1 MSTKKYHSLNY
12 DHADINRL
20 LRKIDEY
27 KVLTEDEYNHLFVSI
42 GLSKID
48 KALETIKENKEA
60 YELLLK
66 KHEYDKNYL
75 TGCIDAIN
83 EALEDQKNID
93 SQMSDLIADLEVRI
107 ENYYDFVTNLEDGLV
122 ALDEEFKKKLTAEV
136 TEALSLLEELEIKT
150 TELTETK
157 ADTDHKHNTKDI
169 ENFEGELYNFEVH
182 LNERYLLDK
191 INSHIQHP
199 CPKHVF
205 SIKQEDIDNWNK
217 KATWEQLQG
226 VKNEIIKIKD
236 SYTTTEE
243 VLLCISDLKE
253 RLSNYVLLD
262 SYLMELEQRSLV
274 GHTHSIDE
282 IDGLLRYLDMKVDKE
297 KNKTLIDYRTLS
309 QIKSLLT
316 QQELLRAG
324 KQEHEHGNIV
334 ALDSIQEEDIVR
346 WNNKLD
352 STEAKK
358 LIKQEIE
365 NSSLSDLINNEF
377 YTKEEIDLFI
387 QCSEDGSLNKEELE
401 ERLDGLSFKQITQ
414 EDFNAL
420 SEEDQNIEG
429 LIYIITDAPSYEQ
442 DESTFVTGE
451 QLVDR
456 VNEVLKDLTIIT
468 QEELLKILDERLD
481 GLTFE
486 QISAS
491 KYKELITNN
500 NLTDGVL
507 YVITDSPDID
517 MNSYL
522 TIEEFEKRISDPM
535 PSANRPED
543 PKEGQCY
550 FDTTLKQPIWFD
562 GENWVDAMGNKI
574 V

>member
-12 DHADINRL
+12 DHTEINL
-20 LRKIDEY
+20 LLSKIEKY
-27 KVLTEDEYNHLFVSI
+27 KVLTEEEYQHLFVTI

-48 KALETIKENKEA
+48 QALETIKENKES
-60 YELLLK
+60 YEVLLK

-83 EALEDQKNID
+83 KALEDQQKID
-93 SQMSDLIADLEVRI
+93 SNIEELIADLEARV
-107 ENYYDFVTNLEDGLV
+107 ENYYDFVVNLEDGLV
-122 ALDEEFKKKLTAEV
+122 VLDEEFKKALRAELDEV
-136 TEALSLLEELEIKT
+136 INLLNEQEIKT

-157 ADTDHKHNTKDI
+157 ADINHKHSTKDI

-182 LNERYLLDK
+182 LKERYLLDK

-205 SIKQEDIDNWNK
+205 SIKQEDIDAWNH
-217 KATWEQLQG
+217 KATLDHIKG
-226 VKNEIIKIKD
+226 LKNEITKIKD
-236 SYTTTEE
+236 NYTTTEE
-243 VLLCISDLKE
+243 VLICINDLKE
-253 RLSNYVLLD
+253 SLSNYVLLEQ
-262 SYLMELEQRSLV
+262 YLMDLEQRALV
-274 GHTHSIDE
+274 GHAHSLNE

-309 QIKSLLT
+309 QIKSLLA
-316 QQELLRAG
+316 QQHLLQAG
-324 KQEHEHGNIV
+324 KQEHEHGNYED
-334 ALDSIQEEDIVR
+334 LNSIQKEDIDR
-346 WNNKLD
+346 WNDKLD
-352 STEAKK
+352 SVEAKK

-365 NSSLSDLINNEF
+365 NSSLSDLINKDF
-377 YTKEEIDLFI
+377 YTKDEIDLFI
-387 QCSEDGSLNKEELE
+387 KCSEDGSIDKAELE
-401 ERLDGLSFKQITQ
+401 ERLGGLSFKPITQ
-414 EDFNAL
+414 EEFNAL
-420 SEEDQNIEG
+420 SEEEKEIDG
-429 LIYIITDAPSYEQ
+429 LVYIITNAPSYEQ
-442 DESTFVTGE
+442 DKSTFVTGE
-451 QLVDR
+451 QLADR
-456 VNEVLKDLTIIT
+456 VNDVLKDLTVIT
-468 QEELLKILDERLD
+468 QAKLLEILDERLD
-481 GLTFE
+481 GLKFE

-491 KYKELITNN
+491 KYKELVDND
-500 NLTDGVL
+500 NLAVGVL
-507 YVITDSPDID
+507 YVITDAPDID

-535 PSANRPED
+535 PSANRPEN

>member
-27 KVLTEDEYNHLFVSI
+27 KVLTEDEYNHLFISI

-60 YELLLK
+60 YELLFK

-83 EALEDQKNID
+83 ETLKDQKNID
-93 SQMSDLIADLEVRI
+93 SQMSNLIADLEVRI
-107 ENYYDFVTNLEDGLV
+107 ENYYDFITNLEDGLV
-122 ALDEEFKKKLTAEV
+122 ALDEEFKKELTAEV

-150 TELTETK
+150 TDLTKTK
-157 ADTDHKHNTKDI
+157 ADIDHKHNAKDI

-205 SIKQEDIDNWNK
+205 SIKQEDIDAWNH
-217 KATWEQLQG
+217 KATLDHIKG
-226 VKNEIIKIKD
+226 LKNEITKIKD

-243 VLLCISDLKE
+243 VLTCISDLKE
-253 RLSNYVLLD
+253 NLSKYVLLD
-262 SYLMELEQRSLV
+262 SYLIELEQRSLI
-274 GHTHSIDE
+274 GHIHSIDE
-282 IDGLLRYLDMKVDKE
+282 VDGLLRYLDMKVDKE

-309 QIKSLLT
+309 QIKSLLA
-316 QQELLRAG
+316 QQHLLQAG
-324 KQEHEHGNIV
+324 EQKHEHGNYEDLNSIQKEDIDRWNDKI
-334 ALDSIQEEDIVR
+334 DSI
-346 WNNKLD
+346 
-352 STEAKK
+352 EAKK

-377 YTKEEIDLFI
+377 YTKEEIDWFI
-387 QCSEDGSLNKEELE
+387 QCSEDGSLDKEELE
-401 ERLDGLSFKQITQ
+401 ERLGGLSFKQITQ
-414 EDFNAL
+414 EEFNAL
-420 SEEDQNIEG
+420 SKEDQNIKG

-442 DESTFVTGE
+442 DKSTFVTGE

-456 VNEVLKDLTIIT
+456 VNEALKDLTIIT
-468 QEELLKILDERLD
+468 QEKLLKILDERLD

-500 NLTDGVL
+500 NLADGIL

-562 GENWVDAMGNKI
+562 GESWVDAMGNKI
-574 V
+574 I

>member
-60 YELLLK
+60 YELLFK

-83 EALEDQKNID
+83 EALEDQKSID
-93 SQMSDLIADLEVRI
+93 SQMSNLIADLEVRI

-122 ALDEEFKKKLTAEV
+122 ALDEEFKKELTAEV

-150 TELTETK
+150 TDLKNIK
-157 ADTDHKHNTKDI
+157 ANIDHKHKTEDI
-169 ENFEGELYNFEVH
+169 EDLEGKLYDFETH
-182 LNERYLLDK
+182 LNEKYLLDK
-191 INSHIQHP
+191 INSQSHTHP
-199 CPKHVF
+199 SF
-205 SIKQEDIDNWNK
+205 IFNIKQEDIDRWNK
-217 KATWEQLQG
+217 KATLEHIQG
-226 VKNEIIKIKD
+226 VKNEIVKIKD
-236 SYTTTEE
+236 AYTTTEE
-243 VLLCISDLKE
+243 VLTCISDLKE
-253 RLSNYVLLD
+253 NLSKYVLLD
-262 SYLMELEQRSLV
+262 SYLMELEQRALI

-309 QIKSLLT
+309 QIKSLLA
-316 QQELLRAG
+316 QQHLLQAG
-324 KQEHEHGNIV
+324 KQEHEHGNYEDLNSIQKEDIDRWNDKI
-334 ALDSIQEEDIVR
+334 DSI
-346 WNNKLD
+346 
-352 STEAKK
+352 EAKK

-387 QCSEDGSLNKEELE
+387 KCSEDGSLDKEELE

-429 LIYIITDAPSYEQ
+429 LIYVITDAPSYEQ
-442 DESTFVTGE
+442 DKSTFVTGE

-481 GLTFE
+481 GLTLE

-491 KYKELITNN
+491 KYKELMTNN
-500 NLTDGVL
+500 NLADGVL

-562 GENWVDAMGNKI
+562 GESWVDAMGNKI
-574 V
+574 I

>member
-60 YELLLK
+60 YELLFK

-83 EALEDQKNID
+83 EALEDQKDID
-93 SQMSDLIADLEVRI
+93 SQMSNLIADLEVRI

-122 ALDEEFKKKLTAEV
+122 ALDEEFKKELTAEV
-136 TEALSLLEELEIKT
+136 TEALSLLEELENKT
-150 TELTETK
+150 TKLTETK

-169 ENFEGELYNFEVH
+169 ENFEGELYNFETH

-191 INSHIQHP
+191 LNSQSHTHP
-199 CPKHVF
+199 SF
-205 SIKQEDIDNWNK
+205 IFNIKQEDIDRWNK
-217 KATWEQLQG
+217 KATLEHIQG
-226 VKNEIIKIKD
+226 VKNEIVKIKD
-236 SYTTTEE
+236 TYTTTEE
-243 VLLCISDLKE
+243 VLTCINDLKE
-253 RLSNYVLLD
+253 SLSKYVLLD
-262 SYLMELEQRSLV
+262 SYLIDLEQRSLV

-309 QIKSLLT
+309 QIKSLLA
-316 QQELLRAG
+316 QQHLLQAG
-324 KQEHEHGNIV
+324 EQKHEHGNYED
-334 ALDSIQEEDIVR
+334 LNSIQKEDIDR
-346 WNNKLD
+346 WNDKLD

-377 YTKEEIDLFI
+377 YTKEEIDVFI
-387 QCSEDGSLNKEELE
+387 KCSEDGTLDKEGLE

-414 EDFNAL
+414 EEFNAL
-420 SEEDQNIEG
+420 SEEDQNVKG

-442 DESTFVTGE
+442 DKSTFVTGE
-451 QLVDR
+451 QLADR
-456 VNEVLKDLTIIT
+456 VNEVLKDLTVIT
-468 QEELLKILDERLD
+468 QEKLLKILDERLD

-500 NLTDGVL
+500 NLADGVL

-574 V
+574 I